1 MSDDGHLVH
10 IEQIAKEDAAGL
22 LKAHESYGP
31 SWKKRGGVGAYM
43 VMIRKFDR
51 MDIGAEKYGWDIFKA
66 VEADPRA
73 EGILDDIRDA
83 RRYLMLI
90 ESALREKGI
99 VEAGNHRDNAVP
111 RSYSDLDVK
120 IPMPTPA
127 GGRPRPHAARVLDK
141 AHSLNK
147 ELGMEC
153 HHPDGA
159 CRCFRCLAMKELT
172 AAPHIKGCKCE
183 NCHRDELR
191 KRIDALP
198 EKEGRIKPLWLDRP
212 VTIKGAPSLNKT
224 ASARA
229 VWRALHIKN
238 QPVDEDSAEHAHL
251 EACRRE
257 QHRKVCRGPG
267 CDDPAHDR
275 GETHA
280 ERTGIVQDQLR
291 AEADERALRTGREYK
306 EPVTTII
313 KDIDH
318 PAGCDCVTCVS
329 IRESEW
335 ERRHDEYAEK
345 RQRKLYEDNPHPV
358 ACTCER
364 CILGRNERAKARG
377 CGPHCGCNECLSDF
391 YLEQSHQGDNMR
403 KRREQL

>member
-1 MSDDGHLVH
+1 MNGNDTQIIFGRDIMATMSDDGHLVH

-153 HHPDGA
+153 HSPDGA
-159 CRCFRCLAMKELT
+159 CQCFRCLAMKELT
-172 AAPHIKGCKCE
+172 AAPHITGCKCD
-183 NCHRDELR
+183 NCRRDELR

-212 VTIKGAPSLNKT
+212 VTIKGVPSSNKT

-229 VWRALHIKN
+229 VRRALHIKN
-238 QPVDEDSAEHAHL
+238 QPIDETSPEYARL
-251 EACRRE
+251 EAERRDH
-257 QHRKVCRGPG
+257 HRTICSGEG
-267 CDDPAHDR
+267 CDDPAYGR
-275 GETHA
+275 GEVA
-280 ERTGIVQDQLR
+280 R
-291 AEADERALRTGREYK
+291 
-306 EPVTTII
+306 
-313 KDIDH
+313 
-318 PAGCDCVTCVS
+318 
-329 IRESEW
+329 
-335 ERRHDEYAEK
+335 K
-345 RQRKLYEDNPHPV
+345 RLYEDNPHPV

-377 CGPHCGCNECLSDF
+377 CPLQCGCNECLSDF
-391 YLEQSHQGDNMR
+391 YLEQSHRGDNMR